1 MKNKKVISGALL
13 VVILVAIVA
22 GIWVWRNNQSSE
34 VQQSSTTIRV
44 GSKDFTE
51 NLVIAEI
58 YALALED
65 NGYTVERV
73 SNISSS
79 LIHNSI
85 VNDEIDLYPE
95 YTGTG
100 LLSVLGED
108 METDSEKVYKIV
120 KKEYEKQFNLTWL
133 DYASANDSQGL
144 VIRTEVANS
153 LNIKTIS
160 DLQAHAS
167 ELRFASQGEFDERE
181 DGLPGLEKTYGTF
194 NWQSSKVYDNSLKYS
209 VLDNDEADVIPAY
222 TTEGQLVN
230 TDKFTLLE
238 DDKQFW
244 PPYNLA
250 PVVRDN
256 ILDDNPDI
264 KTILNNISAKLD
276 TETVTELNA
285 KVDVDGQEYT
295 DVAKEYYDSIKG

>member
-1 MKNKKVISGALL
+1 MKNKKVVSGVLL
-13 VVILVAIVA
+13 VVILMAIVG
-22 GIWVWRNNQSSE
+22 GIWAWHNNQPSE
-34 VQQSSTTIRV
+34 AQQSSTTIRV

-65 NGYTVERV
+65 NGYTVKRV

-108 METDSEKVYKIV
+108 METDPEKVYKTV
-120 KKEYEKQFNLTWL
+120 KKEYEERFNLTWL

-144 VIRTEVANS
+144 VIRTETANL

-194 NWQSSKVYDNSLKYS
+194 NWKSSKVYDNSLKYS
-209 VLDNDEADVIPAY
+209 VLENDEADVTPAY

-230 TDKFTLLE
+230 TDEFTLLE

>member
-1 MKNKKVISGALL
+1 MKNKKVVSGALL
-13 VVILVAIVA
+13 VVILVAIIG
-22 GIWVWRNNQSSE
+22 GIWAWHNNQSSE
-34 VQQSSTTIRV
+34 AQQSSTTIRV

-108 METDSEKVYKIV
+108 METDPEKVYKTV

-144 VIRTEVANS
+144 VIRTETANL

-194 NWQSSKVYDNSLKYS
+194 NWKSSKVYDNSLKYS
-209 VLDNDEADVIPAY
+209 VLENDEADVTPAY

-230 TDKFTLLE
+230 TDEFTLLE